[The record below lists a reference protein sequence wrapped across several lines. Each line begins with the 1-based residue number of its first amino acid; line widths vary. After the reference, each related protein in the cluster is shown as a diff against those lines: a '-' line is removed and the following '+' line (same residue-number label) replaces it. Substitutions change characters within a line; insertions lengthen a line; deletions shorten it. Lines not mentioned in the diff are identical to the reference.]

1 MARSFLS
8 DAGAGGLG
16 LVWGFVVVAATFS
29 VIAMAVFVC
38 GDKSSSDNE
47 EPKTR
52 PVAGGYASMA
62 SVPSIPTGGGC

>member
-8 DAGAGGLG
+8 DGGAGGLG

-38 GDKSSSDNE
+38 GDKKSSDNE
-47 EPKTR
+47 KEHRTGPG
-52 PVAGGYASMA
+52 AGVYASQA
-62 SVPSIPTGGGC
+62 SVPSIPTGC